1 MKELR
6 EMIRDLRADH
16 DLKQEAL
23 AKYLNIKQQTYS
35 SYETGRL
42 QIPAWVVVELAK
54 YYKVS
59 TDYLLGADTS
69 YLESVN
75 LSKQYLADITLYDV
89 VYEIKGF
96 KPHSR
101 RELMRF
107 IKYLKSTEEH
117 EAERESK

>member
-35 SYETGRL
+35 SYETGRR

-59 TDYLLGADTS
+59 TDYLLGADTN

-75 LSKQYLADITLYDV
+75 LSKQYLSDVTLYDV
-89 VYEIKGF
+89 VYEIKGL
-96 KPHSR
+96 KLHNR
-101 RELMRF
+101 KELMRF

-117 EAERESK
+117 EAERERK

>member
-6 EMIRDLRADH
+6 ELIREMREDR
-16 DLKQEAL
+16 DLKQREIAS
-23 AKYLNIKQQTYS
+23 YLRVTQQVYS
-35 SYETGRL
+35 SYETGRS
-42 QIPAWVVVELAK
+42 QIPAWVVAKLAK

-75 LSKQYLADITLYDV
+75 LSKRYLSDITLYDV
-89 VYEIKGF
+89 VYEIQEL
-96 KPHSR
+96 KPRSR

-107 IKYLKSTEEH
+107 IKYLKSVEEH
-117 EAERESK
+117 EAERRNP